1 MKTFDLRT
9 ILSWWNRMLPKEDE
23 KKNMLRNEEKATRS
37 VQRLKDF
44 LEKRFEFRYNRLTGV
59 TEYREKGMAGK
70 PFRPIVPTHQ
80 VSATRL
86 TTTHW
91 TISILPFM
99 VIA

>member
-59 TEYREKGMAGK
+59 PAK
-70 PFRPIVPTHQ
+70 
-80 VSATRL
+80 S
-86 TTTHW
+86 
-91 TISILPFM
+91 SI
-99 VIA
+99 A